1 MPIGKNWITADEKEK
16 EYSTE
21 RLAKI
26 DAHTM
31 ITVETRLRE
40 QRQEY
45 YQNNKNKILERFKE
59 YKEQK

>member
-40 QRQEY
+40 QRH
-45 YQNNKNKILERFKE
+45 ERTIVGSNVS
-59 YKEQK
+59 